1 VNDIAS
7 RQDLARDNEL
17 LRSELLA
24 KAQEVLPVLRANAAE
39 ADAARRLPDAT
50 VAALDEAGFLRLR
63 SPRRFGG
70 LEADLRTYHDAVA
83 ELAKGCSSASWIG
96 FISNASAWVTSAVF
110 PERVLE
116 DIFGENPSAR
126 FIGLLAPTAKARAV
140 DGGFVVDGRWGF
152 ASNCLHAQWAMLT
165 VPLPRGG
172 EQFEPSLF
180 VVPMS
185 ELTIEDT
192 WYVTGMCGT
201 GSNHVVA
208 TEVFVPAYRTV
219 GLGAVLSGQA
229 QRESANTSPAYAE
242 NFVIS
247 AVHMVAAPVL
257 GMAKAAL
264 DLTLERLSTGKAVSY
279 TFYED
284 TRQAPSTQLNLA
296 KAATLIDT
304 ASLLLDSWADRTVVA
319 SWSRSEFGV
328 LERTR
333 FRAHFGYAIDL
344 CRDAMKLLMNV
355 QGASGF
361 AKANPIERV
370 WRDLETASRHGL
382 LSYEMGQEMFSRALL
397 GIDEQISPII

>member
-1 VNDIAS
+1 MPDAVQSLDF
-7 RQDLARDNEL
+7 ARDNAM

-24 KAQEVLPVLRANAAE
+24 KAQEILPVLRANAEEAE
-39 ADAARRLPDAT
+39 ATRRLPDAT

-83 ELAKGCSSASWIG
+83 EIAKGCSSAGWIG

-110 PERVLE
+110 PESVLE
-116 DIFGENPSAR
+116 EIFGENPSAS

-140 DGGFVVDGRWGF
+140 EGGFVVDGRWGF

-172 EQFEPSLF
+172 EQLEPSLF

-185 ELTIEDT
+185 ELSIEDT
-192 WYVTGMCGT
+192 WHVAGMCGT

-208 TEVFVPAYRTV
+208 TEVFVPTHRTV

-229 QRESANTSPAYAE
+229 QRESARTSPVYAE

-264 DLTLERLSTGKAVSY
+264 ELTLDRLSTGKAISY

-284 TRQAPSTQLNLA
+284 TRQAPSNQLNLA

-304 ASLLLDSWADRTVVA
+304 ASLLLDSWADR
-319 SWSRSEFGV
+319 RS
-328 LERTR
+328 
-333 FRAHFGYAIDL
+333 
-344 CRDAMKLLMNV
+344 
-355 QGASGF
+355 
-361 AKANPIERV
+361 
-370 WRDLETASRHGL
+370 SRH
-382 LSYEMGQEMFSRALL
+382 RA
-397 GIDEQISPII
+397 GPSPACSSGRRSAPISDTRSTFAVTP

>member
-1 VNDIAS
+1 MTDNPPKP
-7 RQDLARDNEL
+7 DLARDNAEL
-17 LRSELLA
+17 RAALLT
-24 KAQEVLPVLRANAAE
+24 KATEIVPVLRAGAEE
-39 ADAARRLPDAT
+39 ADLTRRLPEAT
-50 VAALDEAGFLRLR
+50 IAALDEAGFFRLR
-63 SPRRFGG
+63 TPRRFGG

-83 ELAKGCSSASWIG
+83 EIAKGCSSASWIG

-110 PERVLE
+110 PEPALE
-116 DIFGENPSAR
+116 EIFAGNPSAR
-126 FIGLLAPTAKARAV
+126 FIGLLAPTAEARAS
-140 DGGFVVDGRWGF
+140 DGGFLVNGRWGF
-152 ASNCLHAQWAMLT
+152 ASNCLHADWAMLT

-172 EQFEPSLF
+172 GELEPSLIA
-180 VVPMS
+180 VPMG
-185 ELTIEDT
+185 ELMVEET
-192 WYVTGMCGT
+192 WFVAGMCGT

-208 TEVFVPAYRTV
+208 TDAFVPAHRTM
-219 GLGAVLSGQA
+219 GFGAVLSGQA
-229 QRESANTSPAYAE
+229 QRDSANTSPVYAE

-264 DLTLERLSTGKAVSY
+264 ELTLERLATPKLVSY

-284 TRQAPSTQLNLA
+284 TREAPSTQLNLA
-296 KAATLIDT
+296 RAATLIDT

-319 SWSRSEFGV
+319 SWSNAEFDL

-397 GIDEQISPII
+397 GMDEQISAIV